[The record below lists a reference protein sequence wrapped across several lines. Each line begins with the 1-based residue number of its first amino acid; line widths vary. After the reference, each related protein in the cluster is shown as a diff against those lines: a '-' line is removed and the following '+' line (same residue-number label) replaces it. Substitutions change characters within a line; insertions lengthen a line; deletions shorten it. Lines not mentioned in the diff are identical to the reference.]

1 MERGAPAEV
10 AIDHLSFF
18 NLPVFHELTL
28 AEGQTRLQM
37 DHHADDRLIGS
48 LVGVVTG
55 EEFACG
61 FSAPF
66 GGIDLVRET
75 ESPSRILEL
84 VETACEDLASRGIN
98 TIRVHARPPIYSRA
112 EVSIQFALLSR
123 GFRIESFE
131 INQHLD
137 LVGLESADQYAARLG
152 TRGRRDLRYAAGLG
166 LEFREDVE
174 PGQRAEAYEILRA
187 NHEQKGRPLRLSLD
201 YLEKMGAALPGRVR
215 FFSLVAGGRTCASAV
230 TYLIRPGRWL
240 LVYWGDAA
248 HNLAQSP
255 MYLLAFKLVERALA
269 EEIVLLDLGISSV
282 YGELNAGLA
291 QFKDKIG
298 GQSTLRF
305 EFVRK
310 VER

>member
-1 MERGAPAEV
+1 MTTGAPA
-10 AIDHLSFF
+10 DHLSFF
-18 NLPVFHELTL
+18 NLPAFHELTL
-28 AEGQTRLQM
+28 AAGQTRLQI
-37 DHHADDRLIGS
+37 DRYDDDRLIGS

-55 EEFACG
+55 DEFACG

-66 GGIDLVRET
+66 GGIDLVRDT
-75 ESPSRILEL
+75 ESPPRILGL
-84 VETACEDLASRGIN
+84 VEAACADLEGRGIK
-98 TIRVHARPPIYSRA
+98 TIRVHARPPIYSQA
-112 EVSIQFALLSR
+112 EIGMQFALLSR

-137 LVGLESADQYAARLG
+137 LTGLASADEYAARLG

-174 PGQRAEAYEILRA
+174 PGQRAEAYEIIRA
-187 NHEQKGRPLRLSLD
+187 NHEAKGRPLRLSLD
-201 YLEKMGAALPGRVR
+201 YLEKMRAALPGRVR
-215 FFSLVAGGRTCASAV
+215 FFSLLAAGRTCASAV

-248 HNLAQSP
+248 HSLAQSP
-255 MYLLAFKLVERALA
+255 MYLLAYKLVESALS

-291 QFKDKIG
+291 QFKEKVG

-305 EFVRK
+305 EFVRR
-310 VER
+310 VGQ